1 MKGRPRVLP
10 DDAELQRVFAKYPGR
25 SAAQLL
31 EKFQWDVTPS
41 TLLAHRR
48 RLGHIAPK
56 ERGRMDELSDVEFW
70 GRVRWN
76 QLVRFG
82 VDNPTPIV

>member
-1 MKGRPRVLP
+1 MKGRPRRLP
-10 DDAELQRVFAKYPGR
+10 DDQELQRVFAKYPGR

-31 EKFQWDVTPS
+31 EKFQWDVTAS

-48 RLGHIAPK
+48 RLGHITPK
-56 ERGRMDELSDVEFW
+56 DRGRMDAMNDDVFW
-70 GRVRWN
+70 GRVRRN

-82 VDNPTPIV
+82 VDFPTPTV

>member
-10 DDAELQRVFAKYPGR
+10 GDPELQRVFGKYPGR

-31 EKFQWDVTPS
+31 EKFQWDVTAS

-48 RLGHIAPK
+48 RLGHITPK
-56 ERGRMDELSDVEFW
+56 DRGRMDVMSDAEFW
-70 GRVRWN
+70 MTVGRN
-76 QLVRFG
+76 QAERLRG
-82 VDNPTPIV
+82 

>member
-1 MKGRPRVLP
+1 MKGRPRRLP
-10 DDAELQRVFAKYPGR
+10 DDAELQRVFGKYPGR

-31 EKFQWDVTPS
+31 EKFGWDVTAS

-48 RLGHIAPK
+48 RLGHCTPK
-56 ERGRMDELSDVEFW
+56 DRGRMDTISDDVFW
-70 GRVRWN
+70 GRVRRN

-82 VDNPTPIV
+82 VDNPTHAV